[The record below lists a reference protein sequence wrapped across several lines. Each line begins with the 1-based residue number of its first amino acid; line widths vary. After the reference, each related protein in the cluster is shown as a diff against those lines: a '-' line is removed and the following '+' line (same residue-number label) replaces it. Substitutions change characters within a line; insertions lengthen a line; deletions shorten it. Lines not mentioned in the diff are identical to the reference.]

1 MLKILI
7 ADDHELIREGLS
19 KIIAQKFMDAMIMTA
34 YNGEDLIKKV
44 GMEDWDLV
52 ISDISMLKNA
62 SFEALGYIKKVFPK
76 LRVLVLSM
84 HKEEVY
90 GLRAYK
96 SGAAGYITKE
106 APIEEL
112 LKAIDCV
119 LSGNRYI
126 SPFMINMLSENMV
139 SDYQKPLHEKL
150 SAKEFE
156 AFKLYSQK
164 KTTTEVSHI
173 MGLELSTVSTYKTRI
188 FKKLNLTTNSD
199 LTTYAIDNKIY

>member
-188 FKKLNLTTNSD
+188 FKKLKLTTNSD
-199 LTTYAIDNKIY
+199 LTKYAIENKFY

>member
-1 MLKILI
+1 MFKILI

-19 KIIAQKFMDAMIMTA
+19 KIIAQKYMDAIITTA
-34 YNGEDLIKKV
+34 YNGEDLIEKV
-44 GMEDWDLV
+44 GTEDWSLV

-62 SFEALGYIKKVFPK
+62 SFEALVYIKKVFPK
-76 LRVLVLSM
+76 LRVIVLSM

-119 LSGNRYI
+119 LNGNRYI

-156 AFKLYSQK
+156 ALSCTRKAKLPQK
-164 KTTTEVSHI
+164 
-173 MGLELSTVSTYKTRI
+173 
-188 FKKLNLTTNSD
+188 
-199 LTTYAIDNKIY
+199 

>member
-1 MLKILI
+1 MFKILI

-19 KIIAQKFMDAMIMTA
+19 KIIAQKYMDAIITTA
-34 YNGEDLIKKV
+34 YNGEDLIEKV
-44 GMEDWDLV
+44 GTEDWNLV

-62 SFEALGYIKKVFPK
+62 SFEALVYIKKVFPK

-119 LSGNRYI
+119 LNGNRYI

-139 SDYQKPLHEKL
+139 SDYEKPLHEKL

-156 AFKLYSQK
+156 AFKLYSQN
-164 KTTTEVSHI
+164 KTTTEVSQI

-188 FKKLNLTTNSD
+188 FKKLKLTTNSD
-199 LTTYAIDNKIY
+199 LTKYAIENKFY

>member
-1 MLKILI
+1 MFKILI

-19 KIIAQKFMDAMIMTA
+19 KIIAQKYMDAIITTA
-34 YNGEDLIKKV
+34 YNGEDLIEKV
-44 GMEDWDLV
+44 GTEDWSLV

-62 SFEALGYIKKVFPK
+62 SFEALVYIKKVFPK

-119 LSGNRYI
+119 LNGNRYI

-156 AFKLYSQK
+156 AFKLYSQS
-164 KTTTEVSHI
+164 KTTTEVSQI

-188 FKKLNLTTNSD
+188 FKKLKLTTNSD
-199 LTTYAIDNKIY
+199 LTKYAIENKFY

>member
-1 MLKILI
+1 MFKILI
-7 ADDHELIREGLS
+7 ADDHELIPEGLS
-19 KIIAQKFMDAMIMTA
+19 NIIAQKYRDATITTA
-34 YNGEDLIKKV
+34 YHGEDLIKKV
-44 GMEDWDLV
+44 GTGHWNLV

-62 SFEALGYIKKVFPK
+62 SFEALVYIKKVFPN

-84 HKEEVY
+84 HKEDVS
-90 GLRAYK
+90 GLGAYK
-96 SGAAGYITKE
+96 SGAAGYITKD

-119 LSGNRYI
+119 RNGNRYI

-156 AFKLYSQK
+156 AFKLYSQN
-164 KTTTEVSHI
+164 KTPTEVSQI

-188 FKKLNLTTNSD
+188 F
-199 LTTYAIDNKIY
+199 

>member
-1 MLKILI
+1 MFKILI

-19 KIIAQKFMDAMIMTA
+19 KIIAQKYMDAIITTA
-34 YNGEDLIKKV
+34 NNGEDLIEKV
-44 GMEDWDLV
+44 GTEDWNLV

-62 SFEALGYIKKVFPK
+62 SFEALVYIKKVFPK

-112 LKAIDCV
+112 
-119 LSGNRYI
+119 
-126 SPFMINMLSENMV
+126 
-139 SDYQKPLHEKL
+139 
-150 SAKEFE
+150 
-156 AFKLYSQK
+156 
-164 KTTTEVSHI
+164 
-173 MGLELSTVSTYKTRI
+173 
-188 FKKLNLTTNSD
+188 
-199 LTTYAIDNKIY
+199 

>member
-1 MLKILI
+1 MFKILI

-19 KIIAQKFMDAMIMTA
+19 KIIAQKYMDAIITTA
-34 YNGEDLIKKV
+34 NNGEDLIEKV
-44 GMEDWDLV
+44 GTEDWSLV

-62 SFEALGYIKKVFPK
+62 SFEALVYIKKVFPK

-119 LSGNRYI
+119 LNGNRYI

-156 AFKLYSQK
+156 AFKLYSQS
-164 KTTTEVSHI
+164 KTTTEVSQI

-188 FKKLNLTTNSD
+188 FKKLKLTTNSD
-199 LTTYAIDNKIY
+199 LTKYAIENKFY

>member
-1 MLKILI
+1 MFKILI

-19 KIIAQKFMDAMIMTA
+19 KIIAQKYMDAIITTA
-34 YNGEDLIKKV
+34 YNGEDLIEKV
-44 GMEDWDLV
+44 GTEDWSLV

-62 SFEALGYIKKVFPK
+62 SFEALVYIKKVFPK

-119 LSGNRYI
+119 LNGNRYI

>member
-150 SAKEFE
+150 SPKEFE

-164 KTTTEVSHI
+164 KTTTEVSQI

-188 FKKLNLTTNSD
+188 FKKLNLATNSD
-199 LTTYAIDNKIY
+199 LTNYAIDNKIY